1 MANRPIFTPSTKKDL
16 LVETHDIDFQWSPGM
31 AASQKKKNVQA
42 LHSSASEKLKIDS
55 VLEVSSK
62 SKLTFFLTQITES
75 FASISSKLY
84 LALFSETSF
93 LSSLESI

>member
-62 SKLTFFLTQITES
+62 SSHDIGIQLSAFNLIFGMVKVFAKTFTIPKIKL
-75 FASISSKLY
+75 K
-84 LALFSETSF
+84 ALS
-93 LSSLESI
+93 